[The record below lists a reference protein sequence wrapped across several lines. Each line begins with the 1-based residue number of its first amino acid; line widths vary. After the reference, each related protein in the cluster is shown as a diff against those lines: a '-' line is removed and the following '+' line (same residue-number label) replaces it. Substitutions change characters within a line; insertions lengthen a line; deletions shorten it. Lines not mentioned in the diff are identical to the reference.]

1 VGPLAGIKIV
11 ELAGVG
17 PGPMCA
23 MVLADL
29 GATVLRIER
38 TEPVDLGIKRP
49 LRANLIMRNRK
60 QIALDLKKPEG
71 VEAAL
76 TLVARADGL
85 IEGFR
90 PGVTERL
97 GLGPEDCF
105 KRNPRLVYGR
115 MTGWGQQGPL
125 AKVAAHDTN
134 YIAITGALH
143 AIGRKGTPPP
153 PPLNLLGDFAG
164 GSLYLAVGMLA
175 AIIECRKSGKGQV
188 VDAAIVDGV
197 LSLSAQM
204 FGSYA
209 AGIITAGRGENTS
222 DSGAHFFDCYECKD
236 GKFVSV
242 AAVEKRFYDE
252 LCRRI
257 GVDPAAIGEHTDPA
271 NWDKGKEI
279 FARTFRTKTRDE
291 WTALLEGTDAC
302 FAPVLDWGE
311 APNHPHLKARHSFVE
326 VDGILHPA
334 PAPRFSR
341 SVPDKPTAPV
351 PVAPENTDAA
361 LAPWM
366 TPAEVAAWR
375 VRGIVT

>member
-1 VGPLAGIKIV
+1 MGPLAGIKII
-11 ELAGVG
+11 ELAGIG

-38 TEPVDLGIKRP
+38 AEPVDLGVKRP
-49 LRANLIMRNRK
+49 FRANLIMRNRK
-60 QIALDLKKPEG
+60 QIALDLKKPEA

-76 TLVARADGL
+76 ALIDKADGL

-97 GLGPEDCF
+97 GLGPEVCL

-134 YIAITGALH
+134 YIAITGALN
-143 AIGRKGTPPP
+143 AIGRKGQPPT

-175 AIIECRKSGKGQV
+175 AILECRHSGQGQV

-204 FGSYA
+204 YGSYA
-209 AGIITAGRGENTS
+209 AGVVTANRGENTT

-236 GKFVSV
+236 GKFISV
-242 AAVEKRFYDE
+242 AAVEKRFYLE
-252 LCRRI
+252 LCKLI
-257 GVDPAAIGEHTDPA
+257 GVEPDSIGEHTDPA

-279 FARTFRTKTRDE
+279 FAATFLTRSRDE
-291 WTALLEGTDAC
+291 WTALLEGTDSC

-311 APNHPHLKARHSFVE
+311 APSHPHLMARGSFVE
-326 VDGILHPA
+326 VDGIVQPG

-341 SVPDKPTAPV
+341 SVPHMPTPPAPV
-351 PVAPENTDAA
+351 TPENTAA
-361 LAPWM
+361 GLAPWLS
-366 TPAEVAAWR
+366 PAEIAEWR
-375 VRGIVT
+375 ARGLVN